1 MLLGYIIYQFYR
13 KEILITFL
21 GIAIK
26 ALGYAYNVSS
36 PHIAMCIV
44 FSVYS
49 SFGGEL
55 TPGIVLS
62 ALTHL
67 SFIRY
72 TAVTFNLGLLQLSE
86 SYVGYKRI
94 SVSSICV
101 YFPYLLIHNVGF
113 SFIT

>member
-1 MLLGYIIYQFYR
+1 MLLGSIIYQFYR
-13 KEILITFL
+13 KEILITFW

-26 ALGYAYNVSS
+26 VLGYAYNVFSS
-36 PHIAMCIV
+36 PIAMCIV
-44 FSVYS
+44 FSVYT
-49 SFGGEL
+49 SFGGEV

-72 TAVTFNLGLLQLSE
+72 TAALFNMGLLQLSE

-94 SVSSICV
+94 NVSSCV
-101 YFPYLLIHNVGF
+101 
-113 SFIT
+113 

>member
-1 MLLGYIIYQFYR
+1 M
-13 KEILITFL
+13 ITFW

-26 ALGYAYNVSS
+26 ALGYAYNVFS
-36 PHIAMCIV
+36 PPIAMCIV
-44 FSVYS
+44 FSVYTS
-49 SFGGEL
+49 LGGEV

-67 SFIRY
+67 SFICY
-72 TAVTFNLGLLQLSE
+72 TAVHFNLGLLQLSE

-94 SVSSICV
+94 NVSGCV
-101 YFPYLLIHNVGF
+101 DFPYLLIPNVGF